1 MGVAHEIRL
10 SVQPISSF
18 SRALSS
24 FTRRALPEIHHRPH
38 SPATSPEIEKSTVSQ
53 FALPRL
59 NPNSSILYNPV
70 SCAASL
76 LPQALRATPEP
87 GGQEPLL
94 VGGDGEQE
102 VCPNRDKHSAA
113 KEAVESAL
121 QLARSPLPG
130 TRRRAPPFA
139 SDADESTAP
148 SPKNTASSP
157 ANNTAPSSAKDQA
170 PASSS
175 EGESDDAPALAK
187 NTASASAKNKAPV
200 QDKNKAPASAKNE
213 PPVPDKNKASAS
225 PIAPAAPDED
235 EVVVPAAPDED
246 EVVVPAAPDEDEVA
260 APPQDT
266 ALRRFINFLC
276 DKASALP
283 WRELLDA
290 FLTWVHSSARGE
302 AQAEA
307 PTEGSSYQE
316 QREKRYLEEAKNT
329 QQQAAHQL
337 PENGR
342 DFDEAEAD
350 RIIPAGPSISKI
362 VEDHQNFDPYLSSD
376 IHKDYVKIMSSCP
389 PGMEV
394 CTFCYF
400 EKDSKTRRSQEQRIP
415 HKRKWHDS
423 FAGVKCTNCPA
434 SLKSQEGSSPQF
446 HLES

>member
-1 MGVAHEIRL
+1 MAN
-10 SVQPISSF
+10 
-18 SRALSS
+18 
-24 FTRRALPEIHHRPH
+24 
-38 SPATSPEIEKSTVSQ
+38 KK
-53 FALPRL
+53 FA
-59 NPNSSILYNPV
+59 
-70 SCAASL
+70 
-76 LPQALRATPEP
+76 
-87 GGQEPLL
+87 
-94 VGGDGEQE
+94 
-102 VCPNRDKHSAA
+102 PNRDKHSAA
-113 KEAVESAL
+113 KEAVKSAL

-175 EGESDDAPALAK
+175 EGESDDAPAPAK

-246 EVVVPAAPDEDEVA
+246 EVVVPAAPDEDEVVVPAAPDEDEVVVPAPPDEDEVA

-415 HKRKWHDS
+415 HKCKWHDS

-434 SLKSQEGSSPQF
+434 RFPTEHARDLHGM
-446 HLES
+446 HCNA

>member
-1 MGVAHEIRL
+1 MAN
-10 SVQPISSF
+10 
-18 SRALSS
+18 
-24 FTRRALPEIHHRPH
+24 
-38 SPATSPEIEKSTVSQ
+38 KK
-53 FALPRL
+53 FA
-59 NPNSSILYNPV
+59 
-70 SCAASL
+70 
-76 LPQALRATPEP
+76 
-87 GGQEPLL
+87 
-94 VGGDGEQE
+94 
-102 VCPNRDKHSAA
+102 PNRDKHSAA

-175 EGESDDAPALAK
+175 EGESDDAPAPAK

-200 QDKNKAPASAKNE
+200 PDKNKASASAKNE
-213 PPVPDKNKASAS
+213 APVPDKNKASAS
-225 PIAPAAPDED
+225 PIAPAAPDEDEVVVPAAPDEDEVVVPAAPDEDEVVVPAAPDEDEVVVPAAPDED

-307 PTEGSSYQE
+307 PTESSAYQE
-316 QREKRYLEEAKNT
+316 QREKGFLEEAENT
-329 QQQAAHQL
+329 QQQAADQL

-394 CTFCYF
+394 CVFCYF
-400 EKDSKTRRSQEQRIP
+400 EKDSKTQRSQSRANSFSNKTR
-415 HKRKWHDS
+415 KRVVSGLPVALWKWNTINLIRALHFFRMSKARRKPSKDAKAE
-423 FAGVKCTNCPA
+423 FPD
-434 SLKSQEGSSPQF
+434 L
-446 HLES
+446 

>member
-1 MGVAHEIRL
+1 MAN
-10 SVQPISSF
+10 
-18 SRALSS
+18 
-24 FTRRALPEIHHRPH
+24 
-38 SPATSPEIEKSTVSQ
+38 KK
-53 FALPRL
+53 FA
-59 NPNSSILYNPV
+59 
-70 SCAASL
+70 
-76 LPQALRATPEP
+76 
-87 GGQEPLL
+87 
-94 VGGDGEQE
+94 
-102 VCPNRDKHSAA
+102 PNRDKHSAA

-175 EGESDDAPALAK
+175 EGESDDAPAPAK

-200 QDKNKAPASAKNE
+200 PDKNKASASAKNE
-213 PPVPDKNKASAS
+213 APVPDKNKASAS

-307 PTEGSSYQE
+307 PTESSAYQE
-316 QREKRYLEEAKNT
+316 QREKGFLEEAENT
-329 QQQAAHQL
+329 QQQAADQL

-394 CTFCYF
+394 CVFCYF
-400 EKDSKTRRSQEQRIP
+400 EKDSKTQRSQSRRIV
-415 HKRKWHDS
+415 HTRNLHDS
-423 FAGVKCTNCPA
+423 LVSVKCTNCPA
-434 SLKSQEGSSPQF
+434 RFPTEHVRDLHGL
-446 HLES
+446 HCNA